1 MKTNIKKYILMAAVA
16 LGSTLTSCVDDL
28 ETTPI
33 DPNYKSG
40 DKIYVNADSYKQGLA
55 KLYGSF
61 VLAGQEGAG
70 GNADIAG
77 GDPGSTVYTRLLYY
91 CQELTTDAAIV
102 AWNDGDI
109 KEFHNQKWTAGNG
122 FVGNMYTRLYLT
134 IGFINQYLRD
144 TESGKLIS
152 SLTSEDLNDIEQYRA
167 EARLLRAMVYYNALD
182 LFGSVPILTEADPVG
197 KYKPVQKT
205 RKEIFTFVETEVNE
219 IESLLAEPGSNE
231 YGRIDKGAAWALMAR
246 MYLNAEVYINEAKY
260 TECIDYCKKVIPF
273 YSLNDSYQELF
284 MADNHLRTNE
294 MIFAFACDGLR
305 SQTYGATTYI
315 IHAAIGGD
323 YVPADAGING
333 GWGGNRVTS
342 AFVNKFDQDND
353 QRAMFYTEGQAL
365 EIDKVG
371 EFTEGYMLVKYT
383 NKNTDGTNGSDD
395 NFVDT
400 DFPMFRLADVYLMY
414 AESVL
419 RGGNGGSL
427 GEANSYINQLR
438 TRAYGNTSGNIA
450 EADLSLD
457 FIIDERARELSWECM
472 RRTDLIRFGKFSN
485 SDYLWPWKGGLKDGK
500 SVDSH
505 FNLFPIPLSELNSN
519 SNLNPTPG
527 Y

>member
-1 MKTNIKKYILMAAVA
+1 MKTNIKKYILLAAVA
-16 LGSTLTSCVDDL
+16 LGATMTSCVDDL
-28 ETTPI
+28 DTTPI
-33 DPNYKSG
+33 DPDYKSG
-40 DKIYVNADSYKQGLA
+40 DKIYVSAESYKQGLA

-61 VLAGQEGAG
+61 VLAGQEGSG

-91 CQELTTDAAIV
+91 CQELTTDEAIV

-144 TESGKLIS
+144 TEPGKLIS
-152 SLTSEDLNDIEQYRA
+152 NLTAEDEKNIHTYRA

-182 LFGSVPILTEADPVG
+182 LFGSVPILTEQDPVG
-197 KYKPVQKT
+197 NFKPDQKT
-205 RKEIFTFVETEVNE
+205 KKEVFAFVESEVE
-219 IESLLAEPGSNE
+219 AVVDQLSEPGNHE
-231 YGRIDKGAAWALMAR
+231 YGRIDKGAAWALLAR

-260 TECIDYCKKVIPF
+260 TECIENCKKLFPY
-273 YSLNDSYQELF
+273 YSLNSSYAELF

-294 MIFAFACDGLR
+294 MIFAFACDGLS

-315 IHAAIGGD
+315 VHAAIGGD
-323 YVPADAGING
+323 YKPADAGINS

-342 AFVNKFDQDND
+342 AFVNKFDLDKD
-353 QRAMFYTEGQAL
+353 QRAMFFSEGQSL
-365 EIDKVG
+365 EIDKVS

-383 NKNTDGTNGSDD
+383 NKNSDGTNGSDD
-395 NFVDT
+395 TYVDT
-400 DFPMFRLADVYLMY
+400 DFPMFRLADAYLMY
-414 AESVL
+414 AEAVL
-419 RGGNGGSL
+419 RGGNGGTK
-427 GEANSYINQLR
+427 GEALALVNQIR
-438 TRAYGNTSGNIA
+438 TRAYGDVSGNISD
-450 EADLSLD
+450 ADLTLD
-457 FIIDERARELSWECM
+457 FILDERARELSWECM
-472 RRTDLIRFGKFSN
+472 RRTDLIRFGKFSK
-485 SDYLWPWKGGLKDGK
+485 SDYVWPWKGGIKEGK

-519 SNLNPTPG
+519 SNLKPTPG